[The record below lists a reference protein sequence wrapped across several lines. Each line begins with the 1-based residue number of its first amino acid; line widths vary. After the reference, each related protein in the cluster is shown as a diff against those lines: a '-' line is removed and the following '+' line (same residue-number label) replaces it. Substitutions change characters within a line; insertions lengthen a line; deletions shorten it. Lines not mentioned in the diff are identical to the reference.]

1 MNRDESGGAEV
12 DPETVWGTIRTTIHR
27 LVSGLP
33 PATVGKIDALG
44 VSTIFGYVF
53 LDRRDQPLGGATTWY
68 DARAASECAELS
80 RLVGRN
86 AGADTEG
93 DAGRPEEAGAR
104 RLAEITGRRP
114 SPEWLAPLLLWHH
127 HHAPERLEKTASVIG
142 LKDEILRRLTGVL
155 GTDFA
160 HQDYSMLWDVSS
172 GRPSEEIVEALSGAL
187 AAAGLRSPGP
197 LLREASPAQESA
209 GTLLPAVALD
219 LGLPPGLPVC
229 RGSSDGTAAMYG
241 AGVLRPEGAALVAG
255 TTDVLMRFVR
265 EGGNGAE
272 AGAPAAGGLSVNRG
286 MEGGFLVGGATASS
300 ARAVEVVCTLLGL
313 KPHEAFAALEAA
325 LKEEK
330 ARESGGRPRLT
341 PPIVFPAFFGE
352 RAPFWDDR
360 LSGSIVGLRPDHRP
374 LDIFR
379 GTLEGTGYRLRL
391 LLEALGPVADV
402 TVAGGNGE
410 IAPWNQIRADTLG
423 TAVRQLANPEATTI
437 GTAMF
442 CRSLLAGGSLASLT
456 EALFEGAVDYSPR
469 HQEYHLKRRR
479 HFGTLA
485 AVSRLEE

>member
-1 MNRDESGGAEV
+1 M
-12 DPETVWGTIRTTIHR
+12 
-27 LVSGLP
+27 
-33 PATVGKIDALG
+33 
-44 VSTIFGYVF
+44 
-53 LDRRDQPLGGATTWY
+53 
-68 DARAASECAELS
+68 
-80 RLVGRN
+80 GRS
-86 AGADTEG
+86 AGADTG
-93 DAGRPEEAGAR
+93 DNAGRPEEAGAR
-104 RLAEITGRRP
+104 RLAGITGRRA

-127 HHAPERLEKTASVIG
+127 HHSPERLGKTASVIG
-142 LKDEILRRLTGVL
+142 LKDEILRRLTGVI

-160 HQDYSMLWDVSS
+160 HQDYSMLWDVAS
-172 GRPSEEIVEALSGAL
+172 GRPSEEIVEALSGA
-187 AAAGLRSPGP
+187 GLRLPGP
-197 LLREASPAQESA
+197 LLREASPAQKGA

-265 EGGNGAE
+265 ESGNGAG

-300 ARAVEVVCTLLGL
+300 ARAVEVVCELLGL
-313 KPHEAFAALEAA
+313 KPHEAFAALDVD
-325 LKEEK
+325 LQEEI
-330 ARESGGRPRLT
+330 ARETGGRPRVT

-360 LSGSIVGLRPDHRP
+360 LSGSIVGLRPEHRP

-391 LLEALGPVADV
+391 LLKAVGPVADV

-442 CRSLLAGGSLASLT
+442 CRSLLEGVPLASLT
-456 EALFEGAVDYSPR
+456 EGLFEGAIDYSPR
-469 HQEYHLKRRR
+469 HQEYHRKRRR